1 MVEEEQIFD
10 IADKSWRQC
19 VTGLDGVWQVAE
31 TFCPNALRL
40 RHNMEDPRPCHISH
54 IMDLDDHIEG
64 RVLQN
69 IDFILPQTQHEG
81 LATLSHFMDL
91 KDQI

>member
-1 MVEEEQIFD
+1 
-10 IADKSWRQC
+10 
-19 VTGLDGVWQVAE
+19 
-31 TFCPNALRL
+31 
-40 RHNMEDPRPCHISH
+40 MEDPRPCHISH
-54 IMDLDDHIEG
+54 IMDLDHHIEG

-81 LATLSHFMDL
+81 LATFYLMDL

>member
-1 MVEEEQIFD
+1 MESDRWPRLFAQMHFASD
-10 IADKSWRQC
+10 TTWRTRDL
-19 VTGLDGVWQVAE
+19 VT
-31 TFCPNALRL
+31 F
-40 RHNMEDPRPCHISH
+40 SH
-54 IMDLDDHIEG
+54 IMDSDDHIEG

-69 IDFILPQTQHEG
+69 IDLILPQTQHEG